1 MSGGLV
7 SRMRDAL
14 APSRTLDADSLLRR
28 VESLRRFL
36 RAVDGLLP
44 QERLAGA
51 HTVVER
57 ADARLALSREH
68 TVVALAGSTGSGKSS
83 LFNALAGFALSQ
95 VGMRR
100 PTTGAAHACVWG
112 TLAGANALLDWV
124 GVLPRHRFVRES
136 PLDGDDQ
143 SALRGLVLLDLPD
156 FDSVQRAHATEVD
169 RLLGLVDL
177 IVWVVDPQKYADRT
191 VHEAY
196 LQKLKTHAGVT
207 VVVLNQADRLAP
219 DDQRAVVDDLRRLL
233 VEDGLPEVP
242 VVATSALQHVPGLTP
257 LRGQLE
263 QTVAKREAALLRL
276 SADVDATAERLGE
289 LVGPAVAEDVVDRA
303 AVAALVD
310 AFAVMAGVPAV
321 AEATER
327 AYRHRATGMTG
338 WPLLRGLRRL
348 RPDPLRRLHLDLP
361 SAGPTDGLLDGLRK
375 EDAPTQILPA
385 TSVPDPDA
393 AQRAAVK
400 LAVRQV
406 ADHAAAALP
415 EPWRPGVVD
424 AARSR
429 LDDVPDALDSAVAGA
444 DLGIGTPIWWRLA
457 GFAQWL
463 VTLAAGIGLG
473 WLITGYAVRAL
484 GLPALDYPDVGTTPL
499 PTVLFLGGLLTGALL
514 ALIARPVIAYAARRA
529 RRRVDRMLRAEVTTV
544 ARRHVVSPVR
554 EVLQSYARAREA
566 MALARSDHA

>member
-1 MSGGLV
+1 MTGGLV

-14 APSRTLDADSLLRR
+14 APSQTLDADSLLRR

-44 QERLAGA
+44 PDRLTGA

-57 ADARLALSREH
+57 ADARLSLSREH

-83 LFNALAGFALSQ
+83 LFNALAGFALSP
-95 VGMRR
+95 VGARR
-100 PTTGAAHACVWG
+100 PTTGEAHACVWG
-112 TLAGANALLDWV
+112 SLDGANALLDWV

-136 PLDGDDQ
+136 ALDGNDHT
-143 SALRGLVLLDLPD
+143 ALHGLVLLDLPD
-156 FDSVQRAHATEVD
+156 FDSVRRAHATEVD

-177 IVWVVDPQKYADRT
+177 IVWVVDPQKYADRAI
-191 VHEAY
+191 HDIY
-196 LQKLKTHAGVT
+196 LRKLQSHADVT
-207 VVVLNQADRLAP
+207 VVVLNQADRLAG
-219 DDQRAVVDDLRRLL
+219 DEQEAVVGDLRRLL
-233 VEDGLPEVP
+233 TEDGLPDVP
-242 VVATSALQHVPGLTP
+242 VVATSALRAPALSP
-257 LRGQLE
+257 LRMLLE
-263 QTVAKREAALLRL
+263 KTVVQRQAALMRL
-276 SADVDATAERLGE
+276 SADVDATADRLGE
-289 LVGPAVAEDVVDRA
+289 LVGPAAAEDAVDRA

-321 AEATER
+321 VEATER
-327 AYRHRATGMTG
+327 AYRHRAAGLTG

-361 SAGPTDGLLDGLRK
+361 SAGPSDGLLDGLR
-375 EDAPTQILPA
+375 EDEPAPVAA

-393 AQRAAVK
+393 SQRSAVK

-406 ADHAAAALP
+406 ADRAAEALP
-415 EPWRPGVVD
+415 EPWRPGVLD

-429 LDDVPDALDSAVAGA
+429 LDDVRDSLDTAVAGT
-444 DLGIGTPIWWRLA
+444 DLGLRTPIWQRVT
-457 GFAQWL
+457 GFTQWL

-473 WLITGYAVRAL
+473 WLIVGYAIRAL
-484 GLPALDYPDVGTTPL
+484 GLPALDYPDVGATPL
-499 PTVLFLGGLLTGALL
+499 PTVMFLGGLLTGGLL
-514 ALIARPVIAYAARRA
+514 ALLVRPVIAFAARRA
-529 RRRVDRMLRAEVTTV
+529 RRRADQRLRAEVTTV
-544 ARRHVVSPVR
+544 ARRHVVAPVR

>member
-1 MSGGLV
+1 
-7 SRMRDAL
+7 MRDAL

-28 VESLRRFL
+28 VEALNRFL
-36 RAVDGLLP
+36 RSVDGLLP
-44 QERLAGA
+44 PDRLTGA

-83 LFNALAGFALSQ
+83 LFNALAGFALSP

-100 PTTGAAHACVWG
+100 PTTGEAHACVWG
-112 TLAGANALLDWV
+112 SLEGANALLDWV

-136 PLDGDDQ
+136 ALDGNDHT
-143 SALRGLVLLDLPD
+143 ALHGLVLLDLPD
-156 FDSVQRAHATEVD
+156 FDSVRRQHATEVD

-191 VHEAY
+191 IHDVY
-196 LQKLKTHAGVT
+196 LRQLKSHADVT
-207 VVVLNQADRLAP
+207 VVVLNQADRLAGEE
-219 DDQRAVVDDLRRLL
+219 QEAVVLDLRRLL
-233 VEDGLPEVP
+233 AEDGLPDVP
-242 VVATSALQHVPGLTP
+242 VVATSAVRAPALSP
-257 LRGQLE
+257 LRMVLE
-263 QTVAKREAALLRL
+263 RTVVARQAALMRL
-276 SADVDATAERLGE
+276 SADVDATAARLGE
-289 LVGPAVAEDVVDRA
+289 LVGPAAAEDTVDRA

-321 AEATER
+321 VEATER
-327 AYRHRATGMTG
+327 AYRHRAAGLTG

-361 SAGPTDGLLDGLRK
+361 SSGPTDGLLDGLSEEADRP
-375 EDAPTQILPA
+375 APLPA
-385 TSVPDPDA
+385 SSVPDPDA
-393 AQRAAVK
+393 SQRSAVK

-406 ADHAAAALP
+406 ADRAAAALP
-415 EPWRPGVVD
+415 EPWRPGVLD

-429 LDDVPDALDSAVAGA
+429 LDDVRDALDSAVAGT
-444 DLGIGTPIWWRLA
+444 DLGLRTPIWQRLT
-457 GFAQWL
+457 GFTQWL

-473 WLITGYAVRAL
+473 WLIVGYAIRAL
-484 GLPALDYPDVGTTPL
+484 GLPALDYPDVGATPL
-499 PTVLFLGGLLTGALL
+499 PTVLFLGGLLAGGLL
-514 ALIARPVIAYAARRA
+514 ALLVRPVIALAARRA
-529 RRRVDRMLRAEVTTV
+529 RRRADQRLRAEVTTV
-544 ARRHVVSPVR
+544 ARKHVVAPVR

>member
-1 MSGGLV
+1 
-7 SRMRDAL
+7 MRDAL

-44 QERLAGA
+44 PERLTGA

-83 LFNALAGFALSQ
+83 LFNALAGLPLSQ

-112 TLAGANALLDWV
+112 SLEGANALLDWV

-136 PLDGDDQ
+136 ALDGDDQ

-196 LQKLKTHAGVT
+196 LQKLRTHAGVT
-207 VVVLNQADRLAP
+207 VVVLNQADRLTP
-219 DDQRAVVDDLRRLL
+219 EDQQAVVTDLRRLL
-233 VEDGLPEVP
+233 VEDGLPEAP
-242 VVATSALQHVPGLTP
+242 VLATSALPHPPGLGP

-263 QTVAKREAALLRL
+263 QAVTKREAALLRL
-276 SADVDATAERLGE
+276 SADVDATADRLGE

-303 AVAALVD
+303 AVAALAD

-321 AEATER
+321 VEATER
-327 AYRHRATGMTG
+327 AYRHRAIGMTG
-338 WPLLRGLRRL
+338 WPLVRGLRRL

-361 SAGPTDGLLDGLRK
+361 SAGPSDGLLDGLTE
-375 EDAPTQILPA
+375 EDPAPRPLPA

-406 ADHAAAALP
+406 ADRAAVALP
-415 EPWRPGVVD
+415 EPWRPGLLD
-424 AARSR
+424 AARSH
-429 LDDVPDALDSAVAGA
+429 LDDVPDALDSAVAGT
-444 DLGIGTPIWWRLA
+444 DLGIGTPIWWRVA
-457 GFAQWL
+457 GFTQWL
-463 VTLAAGIGLG
+463 VTLAAAIGLG
-473 WLITGYAVRAL
+473 WLITGYAIRAL
-484 GLPALDYPDVGTTPL
+484 GLPALDYPDVGATPL
-499 PTVLFLGGLLTGALL
+499 PTVLFLGGLLAGALL
-514 ALIARPVIAYAARRA
+514 ALIARPVIAFAARRA
-529 RRRVDRMLRAEVTTV
+529 RRRVDRKLRTEVTAV
-544 ARRHVVSPVR
+544 ARRTVVSPVR

-566 MALARSDHA
+566 MAFARSDHA

>member
-1 MSGGLV
+1 
-7 SRMRDAL
+7 MRDAL

-83 LFNALAGFALSQ
+83 LFNALAGFVLSP

-112 TLAGANALLDWV
+112 SLEGANALLDWV

-143 SALRGLVLLDLPD
+143 SSLRGLVLLDLPD
-156 FDSVQRAHATEVD
+156 FDSVRRAHATEVD

-191 VHEAY
+191 VHETY
-196 LQKLKTHAGVT
+196 LRKLRTHAGVT
-207 VVVLNQADRLAP
+207 VVVLNQADRLTA
-219 DDQRAVVDDLRRLL
+219 DEQGAVVTDLRRLL
-233 VEDGLPEVP
+233 VEDGLPDVP
-242 VVATSALQHVPGLTP
+242 VVATSALHAPALTP
-257 LRGQLE
+257 LRGLLE
-263 QTVAKREAALLRL
+263 RTVAERQAALLRL
-276 SADVDATAERLGE
+276 SADVDATADRLGE

-303 AVAALVD
+303 AVASLVD

-321 AEATER
+321 VEATER
-327 AYRHRATGMTG
+327 AYRHRAIGMTG

-361 SAGPTDGLLDGLRK
+361 SAGPSDGLLDGLTDPGPDDTAITR
-375 EDAPTQILPA
+375 PLPA

-406 ADHAAAALP
+406 ADRAAAALP

-429 LDDVPDALDSAVAGA
+429 LDDVPDALDTAVAGT
-444 DLGIGTPIWWRLA
+444 DLGMRTPFWWRLTA
-457 GFAQWL
+457 FTQWL

-473 WLITGYAVRAL
+473 WLITGYAIRAL
-484 GLPALDYPDVGTTPL
+484 GLPALDYPDVGVTPL
-499 PTVLFLGGLLTGALL
+499 PTVLFLGGLLAGALL
-514 ALIARPVIAYAARRA
+514 ALLARPVIAIAARRA
-529 RRRVDRMLRAEVTTV
+529 RNRADRRLRAEVTTV
-544 ARRHVVSPVR
+544 ARRQVVSPVR